1 MRKVDSRS
9 EQKGHALLW
18 TCPARTW
25 KCLSNSKKKK
35 KFKEF
40 PSWFIVTQLLY
51 VKSKAIQQPCLV
63 PVKISCLSITLSAV
77 SCDEGLTFSC
87 SLPSFCSGFCWNE
100 ADGVIKT
107 HAQNEESRQFWEMEI
122 DTAARNEDVWSS
134 VWSEDRAD
142 KRETSNIVTL
152 VLFIPQ
158 FKLKCVI
165 LWMLNYFLLSQFN
178 MHMAETHAF
187 RHLDVVRTTC
197 WSSNRA
203 SE

>member
-1 MRKVDSRS
+1 MNMPCTYLEVFVKF
-9 EQKGHALLW
+9 
-18 TCPARTW
+18 
-25 KCLSNSKKKK
+25 KKKK
-35 KFKEF
+35 RFKEF

-107 HAQNEESRQFWEMEI
+107 HAQNEESRQFWEI